1 MPRARSI
8 LLGALFVLAVSV
20 GASASAAAAA
30 ASEYFICKSKTG
42 GTYENSKCN
51 TTGTTKAF
59 EFEKLV
65 SPAKEKIEGT
75 FGVTKIEG
83 EEAGLK
89 VIFECTKGSFKG
101 QIVSEGASEG
111 TQELKLEECG
121 SPFDV
126 VNHIVEKLTSCTG
139 HPISLSTRDQL
150 VTGNGIGPEY
160 AIKTFSGLILGEVE
174 DTGGS
179 CVLPK
184 HLKVEVPTE
193 ASYGMI
199 CALPDYTE
207 GKVEHEVSCS
217 SKGDGNL
224 KLAGNKASFTGV
236 EKLKLSSGAAWYAE

>member
-1 MPRARSI
+1 
-8 LLGALFVLAVSV
+8 LFVLAVGAV
-20 GASASAAAAA
+20 ASASAAA

-51 TTGTTKAF
+51 TTGATKAF

-65 SPAKEKIEGT
+65 SPAKETVEGT

-83 EEAGLK
+83 EVAGLK

-101 QIVSEGASEG
+101 QIVSEGLSEG
-111 TQELKLEECG
+111 TQELKLEGCGG

-126 VNHIVEKLTSCTG
+126 VNHIHETVTSCTG
-139 HPISLSTRDQL
+139 HPISFSTRTQL

-174 DTGGS
+174 DTGAS
-179 CVLPK
+179 CTLPK

-236 EKLKLSSGAAWYAE
+236 EKLKLSSDAAWYAE

>member
-8 LLGALFVLAVSV
+8 LLSALFVLAVGA
-20 GASASAAAAA
+20 GASASAAA

-51 TTGTTKAF
+51 TTGATKAF

-65 SPAKEKIEGT
+65 SPATEKVEGT

-89 VIFECTKGSFKG
+89 MIWECTKGSFNGK
-101 QIVSEGASEG
+101 IVSEGASEG
-111 TQELKLEECG
+111 AQELKLEGCG
-121 SPFDV
+121 SPFTV
-126 VNHIVEKLTSCTG
+126 VNHILEKVTSCTVK
-139 HPISLSTRDQL
+139 PISFSTRDQL

-160 AIKTFSGLILGEVE
+160 AIKTFSGRILGEVE
-174 DTGGS
+174 DTGAE

-184 HLKVEVPTE
+184 HSTVEVPAE

-224 KLAGNKASFTGV
+224 TLDGDKASFTGV